1 MNVLHIAGS
10 VPVKGGPS
18 YQPFIKS
25 QTDSLEKAGIKV
37 ELLNL
42 KGYESQFNYILG
54 AGKIKEIVREN
65 NIDLIHAH
73 YVYCGL
79 SALLARTGKPI
90 VLSLMGSDLLGS
102 TTKKGK
108 VSLRGK
114 ADSFL
119 SKVISKYVDK
129 VIVKTMQMKSELPFS
144 NKVEVIPNGVNF
156 DVFKPMDKSN
166 CRKELGLDSE
176 TFYAIFLADPVNN
189 EKNYPLAEASIN
201 FFKQKYGIEKAEML
215 VIKNVSHTE
224 IVKYLNACDVLLF
237 TSFLEGSPNAIK
249 EAMACNTPIVST
261 DVGDV
266 KEIISGTKNC
276 FIVPY
281 DENKAAETL
290 KEVYDNRERTN
301 GRERIDY
308 LNEEVISER
317 IIKVYKELVKIN

>member
-1 MNVLHIAGS
+1 MNVLHVAGS
-10 VPVKGGPS
+10 VPVKEGPS
-18 YQPFIKS
+18 YQPFIKA

-54 AGKIKEIVREN
+54 TGKIKEIVRRN

-79 SALLARTGKPI
+79 SVLLARTRKPV

-102 TTKKGK
+102 TNKKGK
-108 VSLRGK
+108 VTLRGK
-114 ADSFL
+114 ADRIL
-119 SKVISKYVDK
+119 SKFAAKHADK
-129 VIVKTMQMKSELPFS
+129 VIVKTQQMKSALPFN

-156 DVFKPMDKSN
+156 DVFKPKDKN
-166 CRKELGLDSE
+166 DCRKELGLDDE
-176 TFYAIFLADPVNN
+176 TFYAIFLADPANN
-189 EKNYPLAEASIN
+189 EKNHPLAEASIN
-201 FFKQKYGIEKAEML
+201 SFKEKYNIVKASLL
-215 VIKNVSHTE
+215 VIKNVSHNE

-281 DENKAAETL
+281 EADKAAEKL
-290 KEVYDNRERTN
+290 KEVYDNRARTN
-301 GRERIDY
+301 GRERINH
-308 LNEEVISER
+308 LREEVISEK
-317 IIKVYKELVKIN
+317 IIKIYKEIVKK